1 MVNLQSIERANTQGQ
16 MWPTIADAVDTMV
29 RRRVSTGD
37 AYERIWR
44 AIHVW
49 EAISTTLAA
58 AAFSRLATSPQR
70 PEDAW
75 RRAREH
81 WYGARWDPVTEQV
94 QSEQA
99 AADGSAAKRIDIVA
113 EVARTD
119 LGDQPFVAALRTF
132 LTSRAPDLTAF
143 SKAWA
148 RACEV
153 PREIV
158 GQADALD
165 MHKLLIHL
173 NTFRNRFAHVPFP
186 YDPLEEIADALE
198 LVTDEA
204 MRITLFERD
213 APHVFAGAFAR
224 RGTILVGT
232 STRASTHVESDD
244 PSFVFTPKGVN
255 VAKDIESCETWPSQ
269 GFLFIDGMA
278 RPYLLTRLR
287 DQSAEYTRFK
297 AEANAVVQ
305 RNSEL
310 FDVKVANL
318 SEADY
323 KTVSAEP
330 PDSPP
335 EQATSEVNGDDY
347 GDAIQALRED
357 RFVDAI
363 DVLSRIT
370 ERKPTYHVAWLKFG
384 HAQRELAVRL
394 RSDNPTESVHLLR
407 QALESLTH
415 ATKHRDSDYQAE
427 AFYER
432 SKVHFW
438 LELTDPGGGDWTKS
452 AVADATQAC
461 TLSSRDR
468 YWTWLERLEE
478 TAISSAKPGS

>member
-1 MVNLQSIERANTQGQ
+1 MVNLQYIEKANTQGQ

-37 AYERIWR
+37 SYERIWR

-49 EAISTTLAA
+49 EAISTTLSA
-58 AAFSRLATSPQR
+58 AAFSRLATSSPR
-70 PEDAW
+70 PDDAW

-113 EVARTD
+113 EVARTEM
-119 LGDQPFVAALRTF
+119 GDQPFVVALRAF
-132 LTSRAPDLTAF
+132 LASRAPDLSAL

-213 APHVFAGAFAR
+213 SPYVFAGAFAR
-224 RGTILVGT
+224 RGTILIGT
-232 STRASTHVESDD
+232 STRTSSLVDSED
-244 PSFVFTPKGVN
+244 PSFVFTPRGVN
-255 VAKDIESCETWPSQ
+255 VAKDIDGCESWPSH
-269 GFLFIDGMA
+269 GFLFVDGMA

-305 RNSEL
+305 RNSAL
-310 FDVKVANL
+310 FDVEVPNL

-323 KTVSAEP
+323 KSMSAETVELP
-330 PDSPP
+330 KEDT
-335 EQATSEVNGDDY
+335 ASEVGGSDY

-363 DVLSRIT
+363 SVLRRIT
-370 ERKPTYHVAWLKFG
+370 QLRPTYHVAWLKFG

-394 RSDNPTESVHLLR
+394 RSERPNESVELLR
-407 QALESLTH
+407 DALVSLTH
-415 ATKHRDSDYQAE
+415 AISHRDSDYQAE

-438 LELTDPGGGDWTKS
+438 LDLIDPGGGDWMRS
-452 AVADATQAC
+452 AVSDANQAC
-461 TLSSRDR
+461 ILSSRDR

-478 TAISSAKPGS
+478 TGKPSSLPVA